1 MADIHNSIILDD
13 RMSKPIADINAHM
26 LELKKSMEKT
36 NAMLDSMA
44 GKMGG
49 VKTKSIALG
58 SAIGNMANNLATK
71 LAELPGQALGMG
83 DSLMSMRARIDNIND
98 GMQTTDELMEKVYL
112 SSIRSRT
119 AYVDTAAVV
128 AKLGLNAADAF
139 GNFDEIV
146 GFAET
151 MNKAFIVSGASVS
164 EVQAGMYQLTQAM
177 ASGRLQGDEFKSISE
192 NAPML
197 ANAIVKFTGKSRGE
211 LKEMS
216 RDGEITADIIK
227 KALTFAAADID
238 KKFKNM
244 PITFGQAMQTMEN
257 RAKYFF
263 GDVFEKGSQVAGR
276 AIYNISENLEYLRK
290 ISEKVM
296 VSLTGH
302 MYELAT
308 AGAYVGTV
316 WAITLIPTAIN
327 AGIALGTAAAGAWN
341 AALGFAAANFAVL
354 AGVGIVFA
362 LAGVMLQFPEI
373 AGVVCGAISG
383 IGTVFINMA
392 KWAGNYWIDLINGIL
407 DGINFV
413 SKGLEKVSGGLY
425 THSEFEKLTR
435 LEYGDIGK
443 SYDEGKAWGIETSQD
458 IGKRLD
464 DFKKSIMNPE
474 KSSGTSGSH
483 KYGNNDNNVDKVKS
497 VGKVKDPIKIDDE
510 SLKLIR
516 DLAMK
521 KYQVSFKTVQPVFHL
536 SFGDIRETMDID
548 KAVERVETRIVD
560 LYNSSLV
567 VPDNG

>member
-197 ANAIVKFTGKSRGE
+197 ANAIAKFTGKSRGE

-263 GDVFEKGSQVAGR
+263 GDVFEKISEVAGR
-276 AIYNISENLEYLRK
+276 AIYNISEKLEDLRK
-290 ISEKVM
+290 ISKEVM
-296 VSLTGH
+296 VPLVNH
-302 MYELAT
+302 MYDLA
-308 AGAYVGTV
+308 AASAYVGTV

-327 AGIALGTAAAGAWN
+327 AGIALGTAAVGAWN

-354 AGVGIVFA
+354 AGVGILFA

-373 AGVVCGAISG
+373 AGVVVGAVYG
-383 IGTVFINMA
+383 FAEGWKNALKFV
-392 KWAGNYWIDLINGIL
+392 GNYW
-407 DGINFV
+407 V
-413 SKGLEKVSGGLY
+413 SCVNKIIEGANIAGRALEKVSGGLY
-425 THSEFEKLTR
+425 THSEIGKFAGW
-435 LEYGDIGK
+435 EYGDVELA
-443 SYDEGKAWGIETSQD
+443 YNEGKQKGIKASQD

-474 KSSGTSGSH
+474 ENPNPDPNKD
-483 KYGNNDNNVDKVKS
+483 KDKDKDIDKVKS

-567 VPDNG
+567 VPNNG

>member
-197 ANAIVKFTGKSRGE
+197 ANAIAKFTGKSRGE

-227 KALTFAAADID
+227 KALTFAADDIEA
-238 KKFKNM
+238 KFKNM
-244 PITFGQAMQTMEN
+244 PITFMQSLTRMEN
-257 RAKYFF
+257 KAIRFFSDDLTSVSHVAAKGIMF
-263 GDVFEKGSQVAGR
+263 V
-276 AIYNISENLEYLRK
+276 SEN
-290 ISEKVM
+290 
-296 VSLTGH
+296 
-302 MYELAT
+302 MYELAI
-308 AGAYVGTV
+308 ASAYVGTV
-316 WAITLIPTAIN
+316 AAAYFAPALYSA
-327 AGIALGTAAAGAWN
+327 AGAAWTAAA
-341 AALGFAAANFAVL
+341 GFAAANWPLLV
-354 AGVGIVFA
+354 GVGILFA
-362 LAGVMLQFPEI
+362 LAGAMLEFPEL
-373 AGVVCGAISG
+373 AGTVAGAFAAMGSGIYNVLVGILNFWKVVINAIISG
-383 IGTVFINMA
+383 INVIRKFNA
-392 KWAGNYWIDLINGIL
+392 
-407 DGINFV
+407 
-413 SKGLEKVSGGLY
+413 E
-425 THSEFEKLTR
+425 R
-435 LEYGDIGK
+435 LGQKYVAIEMMQMTDMK
-443 SYDEGKAWGIETSQD
+443 DPNEAFKEGKTWGTEAAKNL
-458 IGKRLD
+458 GERLD
-464 DFKKSIMNPE
+464 KLKKGIMDPQNRN
-474 KSSGTSGSH
+474 TSPTQNEN
-483 KYGNNDNNVDKVKS
+483 KDNNVDKVKS

-516 DLAMK
+516 DVAMK
-521 KYQVSFKTVQPVFHL
+521 KYQVNFKTVQPVFHL

>member
-36 NAMLDSMA
+36 NAMLESMA

-71 LAELPGQALGMG
+71 LAELPGQALRMG
-83 DSLMSMRARIDNIND
+83 DNLMSVRARIDNIND
-98 GMQTTDELMEKVYL
+98 GMQTTDELMEKVYQ
-112 SSIRSRT
+112 SSMRSRS

-128 AKLGLNAADAF
+128 TKLGMNAADAF

-151 MNKAFIVSGASVS
+151 MNKAFVVGGASVS
-164 EVQAGMYQLTQAM
+164 EMQAGMYQLTQAM
-177 ASGRLQGDEFKSISE
+177 ASGRLQGDEFRSISE

-197 ANAIVKFTGKSRGE
+197 ANAIAKFIGKSRGE

-238 KKFKNM
+238 AKFKNM
-244 PITFGQAMQTMEN
+244 PITFGQSLTLMEN
-257 RAKYFF
+257 KAIKFFTDDLTSVSHVAAKGIMF
-263 GDVFEKGSQVAGR
+263 V
-276 AIYNISENLEYLRK
+276 SEN
-290 ISEKVM
+290 
-296 VSLTGH
+296 
-302 MYELAT
+302 MYELAI
-308 AGAYVGTV
+308 ASAYVGTV
-316 WAITLIPTAIN
+316 AAAYFAPALYSA
-327 AGIALGTAAAGAWN
+327 AGAAWTAAA
-341 AALGFAAANFAVL
+341 GFAAANWPLLV
-354 AGVGIVFA
+354 GVGILFA
-362 LAGVMLQFPEI
+362 LAGAMLEFPEL
-373 AGVVCGAISG
+373 AGTVAGAFAAMGSGIYNVFVGILNFWKVVINAIISG
-383 IGTVFINMA
+383 INVIRKFNA
-392 KWAGNYWIDLINGIL
+392 
-407 DGINFV
+407 
-413 SKGLEKVSGGLY
+413 E
-425 THSEFEKLTR
+425 R
-435 LEYGDIGK
+435 LGQKYVAIEMMQMTDMK
-443 SYDEGKAWGIETSQD
+443 DPNEAFKEGKTWGTEAAKNL
-458 IGKRLD
+458 GERLD
-464 DFKKSIMNPE
+464 KLKKGIMDPQNRN
-474 KSSGTSGSH
+474 TSPTQ
-483 KYGNNDNNVDKVKS
+483 NENEDNNVDKVKS

-521 KYQVSFKTVQPVFHL
+521 KYQVSFKTVQPVFQL

>member
-58 SAIGNMANNLATK
+58 SAIGNMAGNLATK
-71 LAELPGQALGMG
+71 LAELPGQALRMG
-83 DSLMSMRARIDNIND
+83 DTLMSMRARIDNIND
-98 GMQTTDELMEKVYL
+98 GMQTTDELMEKVYQ
-112 SSIRSRT
+112 SSMRSRS

-177 ASGRLQGDEFKSISE
+177 ASGRLQGDEFRSISE

-197 ANAIVKFTGKSRGE
+197 ANAIAKFTGKSRGE

-244 PITFGQAMQTMEN
+244 PITFGQALTLMEN
-257 RAKYFF
+257 KAISFF
-263 GDVFEKGSQVAGR
+263 SNDLTNVSQVAAKG
-276 AIYNISENLEYLRK
+276 I
-290 ISEKVM
+290 M
-296 VSLTGH
+296 FVSDN
-302 MYELAT
+302 MYELAIVS
-308 AGAYVGTV
+308 AYVGTV
-316 WAITLIPTAIN
+316 AAAYFTPALYSA
-327 AGIALGTAAAGAWN
+327 AGAAWTAAA
-341 AALGFAAANFAVL
+341 GFAAANWPLLV
-354 AGVGIVFA
+354 GVGILFA
-362 LAGVMLQFPEI
+362 LAGAMLEFPEL
-373 AGVVCGAISG
+373 AGTVAGAFAAMGSG
-383 IGTVFINMA
+383 IYNVLVGILNFWKVVINA
-392 KWAGNYWIDLINGIL
+392 IINGINV
-407 DGINFV
+407 IRKFNA
-413 SKGLEKVSGGLY
+413 E
-425 THSEFEKLTR
+425 R
-435 LEYGDIGK
+435 LGQKYVAIEMMQMTDMK
-443 SYDEGKAWGIETSQD
+443 DPNEAFKEGKTWGTEAAKNL
-458 IGKRLD
+458 GERLD
-464 DFKKSIMNPE
+464 KLKKGIMDPQNRN
-474 KSSGTSGSH
+474 TSPTQNEN
-483 KYGNNDNNVDKVKS
+483 KDNNVDKVKS

-516 DLAMK
+516 DVAMK
-521 KYQVSFKTVQPVFHL
+521 KYQVNFKTVQPVFRL
-536 SFGDIRETMDID
+536 SFGDIRETIDID

>member
-58 SAIGNMANNLATK
+58 SAIGNMAGNLATK
-71 LAELPGQALGMG
+71 LAELPGQALRMG
-83 DSLMSMRARIDNIND
+83 DTLMSMRARIDNIND

-112 SSIRSRT
+112 SSMRSRT

-177 ASGRLQGDEFKSISE
+177 ASGRLQGDEFSSISE

-197 ANAIVKFTGKSRGE
+197 ANAIAKFTGKSRGE
-211 LKEMS
+211 LIEMS

-227 KALTFAAADID
+227 KALTFAADDIEA
-238 KKFKNM
+238 KFKNM
-244 PITFGQAMQTMEN
+244 PITFMQSLTRMEN
-257 RAKYFF
+257 KAIRFF
-263 GDVFEKGSQVAGR
+263 SDDLTSVSQVAAKG
-276 AIYNISENLEYLRK
+276 IMFVSEN
-290 ISEKVM
+290 
-296 VSLTGH
+296 
-302 MYELAT
+302 MYELAI
-308 AGAYVGTV
+308 ASAYVGTV
-316 WAITLIPTAIN
+316 AAAYFAPALYSA
-327 AGIALGTAAAGAWN
+327 AGAAWTAAA
-341 AALGFAAANFAVL
+341 GFAAANWPLLV
-354 AGVGIVFA
+354 GVGILFA
-362 LAGVMLQFPEI
+362 LAGAMLEFPELCGTV
-373 AGVVCGAISG
+373 AGAFAAMGSGIYNVLVGILNFGKVVINAIISG
-383 IGTVFINMA
+383 INVIRKFNA
-392 KWAGNYWIDLINGIL
+392 
-407 DGINFV
+407 
-413 SKGLEKVSGGLY
+413 E
-425 THSEFEKLTR
+425 R
-435 LEYGDIGK
+435 LGQKYVAIEMMQMTDMK
-443 SYDEGKAWGIETSQD
+443 DPNEAFKEGKTWGTEAAKNL
-458 IGKRLD
+458 GERLD
-464 DFKKSIMNPE
+464 KLKKGIMDPQNRN
-474 KSSGTSGSH
+474 TSPTQNEN
-483 KYGNNDNNVDKVKS
+483 KDNNVDKVKS

-516 DLAMK
+516 DVAMK
-521 KYQVSFKTVQPVFHL
+521 KYQVNFKTVQPVFRL
-536 SFGDIRETMDID
+536 SFGDIRETIDID

>member
-177 ASGRLQGDEFKSISE
+177 ASGRLQGDEFRSISE

-197 ANAIVKFTGKSRGE
+197 ANAIAKFTGKSRGE
-211 LKEMS
+211 LKQMS
-216 RDGEITADIIK
+216 SDGEITADIIK
-227 KALTFAAADID
+227 KALTFAADDIEA
-238 KKFKNM
+238 KFKNM
-244 PITFGQAMQTMEN
+244 PITFMQSLTRMEN
-257 RAKYFF
+257 KAIRFFSDDLTSVSHVAAKGIMF
-263 GDVFEKGSQVAGR
+263 V
-276 AIYNISENLEYLRK
+276 SEN
-290 ISEKVM
+290 
-296 VSLTGH
+296 
-302 MYELAT
+302 MYELAI
-308 AGAYVGTV
+308 ASAYVGTV
-316 WAITLIPTAIN
+316 AAAYFAPALYSA
-327 AGIALGTAAAGAWN
+327 AGAAWTAAA
-341 AALGFAAANFAVL
+341 GFAAANWPLLV
-354 AGVGIVFA
+354 GVGILFA
-362 LAGVMLQFPEI
+362 LAGAMLEFPEL
-373 AGVVCGAISG
+373 AGTVAGAFAAMGSGIYNVLVGILNFWKVVINAIISG
-383 IGTVFINMA
+383 INVIRKFNA
-392 KWAGNYWIDLINGIL
+392 
-407 DGINFV
+407 
-413 SKGLEKVSGGLY
+413 E
-425 THSEFEKLTR
+425 R
-435 LEYGDIGK
+435 LGQKYVAIEMMQMTDMK
-443 SYDEGKAWGIETSQD
+443 DPNEAFKEGKTWGTEAAKNL
-458 IGKRLD
+458 GERLD
-464 DFKKSIMNPE
+464 KLKKGIMDPQNRN
-474 KSSGTSGSH
+474 TSPTQNEN
-483 KYGNNDNNVDKVKS
+483 KDNNVDKVKS

-516 DLAMK
+516 DVAMK
-521 KYQVSFKTVQPVFHL
+521 KYQVSFKTVQPVFQL

>member
-112 SSIRSRT
+112 SSMRSRT

-177 ASGRLQGDEFKSISE
+177 ASGRLQGDEFRSISE

-197 ANAIVKFTGKSRGE
+197 ANAIAKFTGKSRGE

-244 PITFGQAMQTMEN
+244 PITFGQALTLMEN
-257 RAKYFF
+257 KAISFF
-263 GDVFEKGSQVAGR
+263 SNDLTNVSQVAAKG
-276 AIYNISENLEYLRK
+276 I
-290 ISEKVM
+290 M
-296 VSLTGH
+296 FVSDN
-302 MYELAT
+302 MYELAI
-308 AGAYVGTV
+308 ASAYVGTV
-316 WAITLIPTAIN
+316 AAAYFAPALYSA
-327 AGIALGTAAAGAWN
+327 AGAAWTAAA
-341 AALGFAAANFAVL
+341 GFAAANWPLLV
-354 AGVGIVFA
+354 GVGILFA
-362 LAGVMLQFPEI
+362 LAGAMLEFPEL
-373 AGVVCGAISG
+373 AGTVAGAFAAMGSGIYNVLVGILNFWKVVINAIISG
-383 IGTVFINMA
+383 INVIRKFNA
-392 KWAGNYWIDLINGIL
+392 
-407 DGINFV
+407 
-413 SKGLEKVSGGLY
+413 E
-425 THSEFEKLTR
+425 R
-435 LEYGDIGK
+435 LGQKYVAIEMMQMTDMK
-443 SYDEGKAWGIETSQD
+443 DPNEAFKEGKTWGTEAAKNL
-458 IGKRLD
+458 GERLD
-464 DFKKSIMNPE
+464 KLKKGIMDPQNRN
-474 KSSGTSGSH
+474 TSPTQNEN
-483 KYGNNDNNVDKVKS
+483 KDNNVDKVKS

-516 DLAMK
+516 DVAMK
-521 KYQVSFKTVQPVFHL
+521 KYQVNFKTVQPVFRL
-536 SFGDIRETMDID
+536 SFGDIRETIDID

>member
-197 ANAIVKFTGKSRGE
+197 ANAIAKFTGKSRGE

-227 KALTFAAADID
+227 KALTFAADDIEA
-238 KKFKNM
+238 KFKNM
-244 PITFGQAMQTMEN
+244 PITFMQSLTRMEN
-257 RAKYFF
+257 KAIRFFSDDLTSVSHVAAKGIMF
-263 GDVFEKGSQVAGR
+263 V
-276 AIYNISENLEYLRK
+276 SEN
-290 ISEKVM
+290 
-296 VSLTGH
+296 
-302 MYELAT
+302 MYELAI
-308 AGAYVGTV
+308 ASAYVGTV
-316 WAITLIPTAIN
+316 AAAYFAPALYSA
-327 AGIALGTAAAGAWN
+327 AGAAWTAAA
-341 AALGFAAANFAVL
+341 GFAAANWPLLV
-354 AGVGIVFA
+354 GVGILFA
-362 LAGVMLQFPEI
+362 LAGAMLEFPEL
-373 AGVVCGAISG
+373 AGTVAGAFAAMGSGIYNVLVVILNFWKVVINAIISG
-383 IGTVFINMA
+383 INVIRKFNA
-392 KWAGNYWIDLINGIL
+392 
-407 DGINFV
+407 
-413 SKGLEKVSGGLY
+413 E
-425 THSEFEKLTR
+425 R
-435 LEYGDIGK
+435 LGQKYVAIEMMQMTDMK
-443 SYDEGKAWGIETSQD
+443 DPNEAFKEGKTWGTEAAKNL
-458 IGKRLD
+458 GERLD
-464 DFKKSIMNPE
+464 KLKKGIMDPQNRN
-474 KSSGTSGSH
+474 TSPTQNEN
-483 KYGNNDNNVDKVKS
+483 KDNNVDKVKS

-516 DLAMK
+516 DVAMK
-521 KYQVSFKTVQPVFHL
+521 KYQVNFKTVQPVFHL

>member
-197 ANAIVKFTGKSRGE
+197 ANAIAKFTGKSRGE

-227 KALTFAAADID
+227 KALTFAADDIEA
-238 KKFKNM
+238 KFKNM
-244 PITFGQAMQTMEN
+244 PITFMQSLTRMEN
-257 RAKYFF
+257 KAIRFFSDDLTSVSHVAAKGIMF
-263 GDVFEKGSQVAGR
+263 V
-276 AIYNISENLEYLRK
+276 SEN
-290 ISEKVM
+290 
-296 VSLTGH
+296 
-302 MYELAT
+302 MYELAI
-308 AGAYVGTV
+308 ASAYVGTV
-316 WAITLIPTAIN
+316 AAAYFAPALYSA
-327 AGIALGTAAAGAWN
+327 AGAAWTAAA
-341 AALGFAAANFAVL
+341 GFAAANWPLLV
-354 AGVGIVFA
+354 GVGILFA
-362 LAGVMLQFPEI
+362 LAGAMLEFPEL
-373 AGVVCGAISG
+373 AGTVAGAFAAMGSGIYNVLVGILNFWKVVINAIISG
-383 IGTVFINMA
+383 INVIRKFNA
-392 KWAGNYWIDLINGIL
+392 
-407 DGINFV
+407 
-413 SKGLEKVSGGLY
+413 E
-425 THSEFEKLTR
+425 R
-435 LEYGDIGK
+435 LGQKYVAIEMMQMTDMK
-443 SYDEGKAWGIETSQD
+443 DPNEAFKEGKTWGTEAAKNL
-458 IGKRLD
+458 GERLD
-464 DFKKSIMNPE
+464 KLKKGIMDPQNRN
-474 KSSGTSGSH
+474 TSPTQNEN
-483 KYGNNDNNVDKVKS
+483 KDNNVDKVKS

>member
-71 LAELPGQALGMG
+71 FAELPGQALGMG

-98 GMQTTDELMEKVYL
+98 GMQTTDELMGKVYL
-112 SSIRSRT
+112 SSMRSRT

-177 ASGRLQGDEFKSISE
+177 ASGRLQGDEFRSISE

-197 ANAIVKFTGKSRGE
+197 ANAIAKFTGKSRGE

-238 KKFKNM
+238 IKFKNM
-244 PITFGQAMQTMEN
+244 PITFGQALTLMEN
-257 RAKYFF
+257 KAISFF
-263 GDVFEKGSQVAGR
+263 SNDLTNVSQVAAKG
-276 AIYNISENLEYLRK
+276 I
-290 ISEKVM
+290 M
-296 VSLTGH
+296 FVSDN
-302 MYELAT
+302 MYELAIVS
-308 AGAYVGTV
+308 AYVGTV
-316 WAITLIPTAIN
+316 AAAYFTPALYSAAR
-327 AGIALGTAAAGAWN
+327 AGWTAAA
-341 AALGFAAANFAVL
+341 GFAAANWPLLV
-354 AGVGIVFA
+354 GVGILFT
-362 LAGVMLQFPEI
+362 LAGAMLEFPEL
-373 AGVVCGAISG
+373 AGTVAGAFAAMGSGIYNVFVGIFNFWRVVINAIISG
-383 IGTVFINMA
+383 INVIRKFNAERLGQEYVAFEMLQM
-392 KWAGNYWIDLINGIL
+392 IDMKDPNEA
-407 DGINFV
+407 F
-413 SKGLEKVSGGLY
+413 K
-425 THSEFEKLTR
+425 
-435 LEYGDIGK
+435 
-443 SYDEGKAWGIETSQD
+443 EGKTWGTEAAKNL
-458 IGKRLD
+458 GERLD
-464 DFKKSIMNPE
+464 KLKKGIMNPAE
-474 KSSGTSGSH
+474 KPNLDPN
-483 KYGNNDNNVDKVKS
+483 KDKDNNVDKVKS

>member
-112 SSIRSRT
+112 SSMRSRT

-146 GFAET
+146 GFVET

-192 NAPML
+192 NATVL
-197 ANAIVKFTGKSRGE
+197 TNAIAKFTGKSRGE
-211 LKEMS
+211 LIEMS

-227 KALTFAAADID
+227 KALIFAAADID

-244 PITFGQAMQTMEN
+244 PITFGQSLTLMEN
-257 RAKYFF
+257 KAISFF
-263 GDVFEKGSQVAGR
+263 SNDLINVSQVAAKG
-276 AIYNISENLEYLRK
+276 I
-290 ISEKVM
+290 M
-296 VSLTGH
+296 FVSDN
-302 MYELAT
+302 MYELAIVS
-308 AGAYVGTV
+308 AYVGTV
-316 WAITLIPTAIN
+316 AAAYFTPALYSAAR
-327 AGIALGTAAAGAWN
+327 AGWTAAA
-341 AALGFAAANFAVL
+341 GFAAANWPLLV
-354 AGVGIVFA
+354 GVGILFT
-362 LAGVMLQFPEI
+362 LAGAMLEFPEL
-373 AGVVCGAISG
+373 AGTVAGAFAAMGSGIYNVFVGIFNFWRVVINAIISG
-383 IGTVFINMA
+383 INVIRKFNAERLGQEYVAFEMLQM
-392 KWAGNYWIDLINGIL
+392 IDMKDPNEA
-407 DGINFV
+407 F
-413 SKGLEKVSGGLY
+413 K
-425 THSEFEKLTR
+425 
-435 LEYGDIGK
+435 
-443 SYDEGKAWGIETSQD
+443 EGKTWGTEAAKNL
-458 IGKRLD
+458 GERLD
-464 DFKKSIMNPE
+464 KLKKGIMNPE
-474 KSSGTSGSH
+474 EKPNPDPN
-483 KYGNNDNNVDKVKS
+483 KNEDNNVDKVKS

>member
-83 DSLMSMRARIDNIND
+83 DSLISMRARIDNIND

-112 SSIRSRT
+112 SSMRSRT

-177 ASGRLQGDEFKSISE
+177 ASGRLQGDEFRSISE

-197 ANAIVKFTGKSRGE
+197 ANAIAKFTGKSRGE

-227 KALTFAAADID
+227 KALTFAADDIEA
-238 KKFKNM
+238 KFKNM
-244 PITFGQAMQTMEN
+244 PITFMQSLTRMEN
-257 RAKYFF
+257 KAIRFFSDDLTSVSHVAAKGIMF
-263 GDVFEKGSQVAGR
+263 V
-276 AIYNISENLEYLRK
+276 SEN
-290 ISEKVM
+290 
-296 VSLTGH
+296 
-302 MYELAT
+302 MYELAI
-308 AGAYVGTV
+308 ASAYVGTV
-316 WAITLIPTAIN
+316 AAAYFAPALYSA
-327 AGIALGTAAAGAWN
+327 AGAAWTAAA
-341 AALGFAAANFAVL
+341 GFAAANWPLLV
-354 AGVGIVFA
+354 GVGILFA
-362 LAGVMLQFPEI
+362 LAGAMLEFPEL
-373 AGVVCGAISG
+373 AGTVAGAFAAMGSGIYNVFVGILNFWKVVINAIISG
-383 IGTVFINMA
+383 INVIRKFNA
-392 KWAGNYWIDLINGIL
+392 
-407 DGINFV
+407 
-413 SKGLEKVSGGLY
+413 E
-425 THSEFEKLTR
+425 R
-435 LEYGDIGK
+435 LGQKYVAIEMMQMTDMK
-443 SYDEGKAWGIETSQD
+443 DPNEAFKEGKTWGTEAAKNL
-458 IGKRLD
+458 GERLD
-464 DFKKSIMNPE
+464 KLKKGIMDPQNRN
-474 KSSGTSGSH
+474 TSPTQ
-483 KYGNNDNNVDKVKS
+483 NENEDNNVDKVKS

-521 KYQVSFKTVQPVFHL
+521 KYQVSFKTVQPVFQL

>member
-98 GMQTTDELMEKVYL
+98 GMQTTDELMEKVYQ
-112 SSIRSRT
+112 SSMRSRS

-177 ASGRLQGDEFKSISE
+177 ASGRLQGDEFRSISE

-197 ANAIVKFTGKSRGE
+197 ANAIAKFTGKSRGE

-244 PITFGQAMQTMEN
+244 PITFGQALTLMEN
-257 RAKYFF
+257 KAISFF
-263 GDVFEKGSQVAGR
+263 SNDLTNVSQVAAKG
-276 AIYNISENLEYLRK
+276 IMFVSEN
-290 ISEKVM
+290 
-296 VSLTGH
+296 
-302 MYELAT
+302 MYELAI
-308 AGAYVGTV
+308 ASAYVGTV
-316 WAITLIPTAIN
+316 AAAYFAPALYSA
-327 AGIALGTAAAGAWN
+327 AGAAWTAAA
-341 AALGFAAANFAVL
+341 GFAAANWPLLV
-354 AGVGIVFA
+354 GVGILFA
-362 LAGVMLQFPEI
+362 LAGAMLEFPEL
-373 AGVVCGAISG
+373 AGTVAGAFAAMGSGIYNVLVGILNFWKVVINAIISG
-383 IGTVFINMA
+383 INVIRKFNA
-392 KWAGNYWIDLINGIL
+392 
-407 DGINFV
+407 
-413 SKGLEKVSGGLY
+413 E
-425 THSEFEKLTR
+425 R
-435 LEYGDIGK
+435 LGQKYVAIEMMQMTDMK
-443 SYDEGKAWGIETSQD
+443 DPNEAFKEGKTWGTEAAKNL
-458 IGKRLD
+458 GERLD
-464 DFKKSIMNPE
+464 KLKKGIMDPQNRN
-474 KSSGTSGSH
+474 TSPTQNEN
-483 KYGNNDNNVDKVKS
+483 KDNNVDKVKS

-516 DLAMK
+516 DVAMK

>member
-58 SAIGNMANNLATK
+58 GAIGNMAGNLATK
-71 LAELPGQALGMG
+71 LAELPGQALRMG
-83 DSLMSMRARIDNIND
+83 DTLMSMRARIDNIND

-112 SSIRSRT
+112 SSMRSRT

-177 ASGRLQGDEFKSISE
+177 ASGRLQGDEFRSISE

-197 ANAIVKFTGKSRGE
+197 ANAIAKFTGKSRGE

-227 KALTFAAADID
+227 KALTFAADDIEA
-238 KKFKNM
+238 KFKDM
-244 PITFGQAMQTMEN
+244 PITFMQSLTRMEN
-257 RAKYFF
+257 KAIRFFSDDLTSVSHVAAKGIMF
-263 GDVFEKGSQVAGR
+263 V
-276 AIYNISENLEYLRK
+276 SEN
-290 ISEKVM
+290 
-296 VSLTGH
+296 
-302 MYELAT
+302 MYELAI
-308 AGAYVGTV
+308 ASAYVGTV
-316 WAITLIPTAIN
+316 AAAYFAPALYSA
-327 AGIALGTAAAGAWN
+327 AGAAWTAAA
-341 AALGFAAANFAVL
+341 GFAAANWPLLV
-354 AGVGIVFA
+354 GVGILFT
-362 LAGVMLQFPEI
+362 LAGAMLEFPEL
-373 AGVVCGAISG
+373 AGTVAGAFAAMGSG
-383 IGTVFINMA
+383 IYNV
-392 KWAGNYWIDLINGIL
+392 LVGIL
-407 DGINFV
+407 NPWKVVINAIIRGINVIRKF
-413 SKGLEKVSGGLY
+413 KAE
-425 THSEFEKLTR
+425 R
-435 LEYGDIGK
+435 LGQKYVAIEMIQMPDMK
-443 SYDEGKAWGIETSQD
+443 DPNEAFKEGKTWGTEAAKNL
-458 IGKRLD
+458 GERLD
-464 DFKKSIMNPE
+464 KLKKGIMDPQNRN
-474 KSSGTSGSH
+474 TSPTQNEN
-483 KYGNNDNNVDKVKS
+483 KDNNVDKVKS

-516 DLAMK
+516 DVAMK
-521 KYQVSFKTVQPVFHL
+521 KYQVNFKTVQPVFRL
-536 SFGDIRETMDID
+536 SFGDIRETIDID

>member
-58 SAIGNMANNLATK
+58 SAIGNMAGNLATK
-71 LAELPGQALGMG
+71 LAELPGQALRMG
-83 DSLMSMRARIDNIND
+83 DTLMSMRARIDNIND

-112 SSIRSRT
+112 SSMRSRT

-177 ASGRLQGDEFKSISE
+177 ASGRLQGDEFRSISE

-197 ANAIVKFTGKSRGE
+197 ANAIAKFTGKSRGE

-227 KALTFAAADID
+227 KALTFAADDIEA
-238 KKFKNM
+238 KFKNM
-244 PITFGQAMQTMEN
+244 PITFMQSLTRMEN
-257 RAKYFF
+257 KAIRFFSDDLTSVSHVAAKGIMF
-263 GDVFEKGSQVAGR
+263 V
-276 AIYNISENLEYLRK
+276 SEN
-290 ISEKVM
+290 
-296 VSLTGH
+296 
-302 MYELAT
+302 MYELAI
-308 AGAYVGTV
+308 ASAYVGTV
-316 WAITLIPTAIN
+316 AAAYFAPALYSA
-327 AGIALGTAAAGAWN
+327 AGAAWTAAA
-341 AALGFAAANFAVL
+341 GFAAANWPLLV
-354 AGVGIVFA
+354 GVGILFA
-362 LAGVMLQFPEI
+362 LAGAMLEFPEL
-373 AGVVCGAISG
+373 AGTVAGAFAAMGSGIYNVLVGILNFWKVVINAIISG
-383 IGTVFINMA
+383 INVIRKFNA
-392 KWAGNYWIDLINGIL
+392 
-407 DGINFV
+407 
-413 SKGLEKVSGGLY
+413 E
-425 THSEFEKLTR
+425 R
-435 LEYGDIGK
+435 LGQKYVAIEMMQMTDMK
-443 SYDEGKAWGIETSQD
+443 DPNEAFKEGKTWGTEAAKNL
-458 IGKRLD
+458 GERLD
-464 DFKKSIMNPE
+464 KLKKGIMDPQNRN
-474 KSSGTSGSH
+474 TSPTQNEN
-483 KYGNNDNNVDKVKS
+483 KDNNVDKVKS

-516 DLAMK
+516 DVAMK
-521 KYQVSFKTVQPVFHL
+521 KYQVNFKTVQPVFRL
-536 SFGDIRETMDID
+536 SFGDIRETIDID

>member
-112 SSIRSRT
+112 SSMRSRT

-177 ASGRLQGDEFKSISE
+177 ASGRLQGDEFRSISE

-197 ANAIVKFTGKSRGE
+197 ANAIAKFTGKSRGE

-244 PITFGQAMQTMEN
+244 PITFGQALTLMEN
-257 RAKYFF
+257 KAISFF
-263 GDVFEKGSQVAGR
+263 SNDLTNVSQVAAKG
-276 AIYNISENLEYLRK
+276 IMFVSEN
-290 ISEKVM
+290 
-296 VSLTGH
+296 
-302 MYELAT
+302 MYELAI
-308 AGAYVGTV
+308 ASAYVGTV
-316 WAITLIPTAIN
+316 AAAYFAPALYSA
-327 AGIALGTAAAGAWN
+327 AGAAWTAAA
-341 AALGFAAANFAVL
+341 GFAAANWPLLV
-354 AGVGIVFA
+354 GVGILFA
-362 LAGVMLQFPEI
+362 LAGAMLEFPEL
-373 AGVVCGAISG
+373 AGTVAGAFAAMGSGIYNVLVGILNFWKVVINAIISG
-383 IGTVFINMA
+383 INVIRKFNA
-392 KWAGNYWIDLINGIL
+392 
-407 DGINFV
+407 
-413 SKGLEKVSGGLY
+413 E
-425 THSEFEKLTR
+425 R
-435 LEYGDIGK
+435 LGQKYVAIEMMQMTDMK
-443 SYDEGKAWGIETSQD
+443 DPNEAFKEGKTWGTEAAKNL
-458 IGKRLD
+458 GERLD
-464 DFKKSIMNPE
+464 KLKKGIMDPQNRN
-474 KSSGTSGSH
+474 TSPTQNEN
-483 KYGNNDNNVDKVKS
+483 KDNNVDKVKS

-516 DLAMK
+516 DVAMK
-521 KYQVSFKTVQPVFHL
+521 KYQVNFKTVQPVFRL
-536 SFGDIRETMDID
+536 SFGDIRETIDID
-548 KAVERVETRIVD
+548 KAVERVEARIVD
-560 LYNSSLV
+560 LYNSNLV
-567 VPDNG
+567 VPNNG

>member
-83 DSLMSMRARIDNIND
+83 DTLMSMRARIDNIND

-177 ASGRLQGDEFKSISE
+177 ASGRLQGDEFRSISE

-197 ANAIVKFTGKSRGE
+197 ANAIAKFTGKSRGE
-211 LKEMS
+211 LKQMS
-216 RDGEITADIIK
+216 SDGEITADIIK
-227 KALTFAAADID
+227 KALTFAADDIEA
-238 KKFKNM
+238 KFKNM
-244 PITFGQAMQTMEN
+244 PITFMQSLTRMEN
-257 RAKYFF
+257 KAIRFFSDDLTSVSHVAAKGIMF
-263 GDVFEKGSQVAGR
+263 V
-276 AIYNISENLEYLRK
+276 SEN
-290 ISEKVM
+290 
-296 VSLTGH
+296 
-302 MYELAT
+302 MYELAI
-308 AGAYVGTV
+308 ASAYVGTV
-316 WAITLIPTAIN
+316 AAAYFAPALYSA
-327 AGIALGTAAAGAWN
+327 AGAAWTAAA
-341 AALGFAAANFAVL
+341 GFAAANWPLLV
-354 AGVGIVFA
+354 GVGILFA
-362 LAGVMLQFPEI
+362 LAGAMLEFPEL
-373 AGVVCGAISG
+373 AGTVAGAFAAMGSGIYNVLVGILNFWKVVINAIISG
-383 IGTVFINMA
+383 INVIRKFNA
-392 KWAGNYWIDLINGIL
+392 
-407 DGINFV
+407 
-413 SKGLEKVSGGLY
+413 E
-425 THSEFEKLTR
+425 R
-435 LEYGDIGK
+435 LGQKYVAIEMMQMTDMK
-443 SYDEGKAWGIETSQD
+443 DPNEAFKEGKTWGTEAAKNL
-458 IGKRLD
+458 GERLD
-464 DFKKSIMNPE
+464 KLKKGIMDPQNRN
-474 KSSGTSGSH
+474 TSPTQNEN
-483 KYGNNDNNVDKVKS
+483 KDNNVDKVKS

-516 DLAMK
+516 DVAMK
-521 KYQVSFKTVQPVFHL
+521 KYQVSFKTVQPVFQL

>member
-26 LELKKSMEKT
+26 LELKQSMEKT

-112 SSIRSRT
+112 SSMRSRT

-177 ASGRLQGDEFKSISE
+177 ASGRLQGDEFRSISE

-197 ANAIVKFTGKSRGE
+197 ANAIAKFTGKSRGE

-244 PITFGQAMQTMEN
+244 PITFGQALTLMEN
-257 RAKYFF
+257 KAISFF
-263 GDVFEKGSQVAGR
+263 SNDLTNVSQVAAKG
-276 AIYNISENLEYLRK
+276 I
-290 ISEKVM
+290 M
-296 VSLTGH
+296 FVSDN
-302 MYELAT
+302 MYELAIVS
-308 AGAYVGTV
+308 AYVGTV
-316 WAITLIPTAIN
+316 AAAYFTPALYSA
-327 AGIALGTAAAGAWN
+327 AGAAWTAAA
-341 AALGFAAANFAVL
+341 GFAAANWPLLV
-354 AGVGIVFA
+354 GVGILFA
-362 LAGVMLQFPEI
+362 LAGAMLEFPEL
-373 AGVVCGAISG
+373 AGTVAGAFAAMGSGIYNVLVGILNFWKVVINAIISG
-383 IGTVFINMA
+383 INVIRKFNA
-392 KWAGNYWIDLINGIL
+392 A
-407 DGINFV
+407 
-413 SKGLEKVSGGLY
+413 
-425 THSEFEKLTR
+425 R
-435 LEYGDIGK
+435 LGQKYVAIEMMQMTDMK
-443 SYDEGKAWGIETSQD
+443 DPNEAFKEGKTWGTEAAKNL
-458 IGKRLD
+458 GERLD
-464 DFKKSIMNPE
+464 KLKKGIMDPQNRN
-474 KSSGTSGSH
+474 TSPTQNEN
-483 KYGNNDNNVDKVKS
+483 KDNNVDKVKS

-516 DLAMK
+516 DVAMK
-521 KYQVSFKTVQPVFHL
+521 KYQVNFKTVQPVFHL

>member
-112 SSIRSRT
+112 SSMRSRT

-197 ANAIVKFTGKSRGE
+197 ANAIAKFTGKSRGE

-238 KKFKNM
+238 AKFKNM
-244 PITFGQAMQTMEN
+244 PITFGQSLTLMEN
-257 RAKYFF
+257 KAIKFFTDDLTSVSHVAAKGIMF
-263 GDVFEKGSQVAGR
+263 V
-276 AIYNISENLEYLRK
+276 SEN
-290 ISEKVM
+290 
-296 VSLTGH
+296 
-302 MYELAT
+302 MYELAI
-308 AGAYVGTV
+308 ASAYVGTV
-316 WAITLIPTAIN
+316 AAAYFAPALYSA
-327 AGIALGTAAAGAWN
+327 AGAAWTAAA
-341 AALGFAAANFAVL
+341 GFAAANWPLLV
-354 AGVGIVFA
+354 GVGILFA
-362 LAGVMLQFPEI
+362 LAGAMLEFPEL
-373 AGVVCGAISG
+373 AGTVAGAFAAMGSGIYNVFVGILNFWKVVINAIISG
-383 IGTVFINMA
+383 INVIRKFNA
-392 KWAGNYWIDLINGIL
+392 
-407 DGINFV
+407 
-413 SKGLEKVSGGLY
+413 E
-425 THSEFEKLTR
+425 R
-435 LEYGDIGK
+435 LGQKYVAIEMMQMTDMK
-443 SYDEGKAWGIETSQD
+443 DPNEAFKEGKTWGTEAAKNL
-458 IGKRLD
+458 GERLD
-464 DFKKSIMNPE
+464 KLKKGIMDPQNRN
-474 KSSGTSGSH
+474 TSPTQ
-483 KYGNNDNNVDKVKS
+483 NENEDNNVDKVKS

-521 KYQVSFKTVQPVFHL
+521 KYQVSFKTVQPVFQL

>member
-98 GMQTTDELMEKVYL
+98 GMQTTDELMEKVYQ
-112 SSIRSRT
+112 SSMRSRS

-177 ASGRLQGDEFKSISE
+177 ASGRLQGDEFGSISE

-197 ANAIVKFTGKSRGE
+197 ANAIAKFTGKSRGE

-244 PITFGQAMQTMEN
+244 PITFGQALTLMEN
-257 RAKYFF
+257 KAISFF
-263 GDVFEKGSQVAGR
+263 SNDLTNVSQVAAKG
-276 AIYNISENLEYLRK
+276 IMFVSEN
-290 ISEKVM
+290 
-296 VSLTGH
+296 
-302 MYELAT
+302 MYELAI
-308 AGAYVGTV
+308 ASAYVGTV
-316 WAITLIPTAIN
+316 AAAYFAPALYSA
-327 AGIALGTAAAGAWN
+327 AGAAWTAAA
-341 AALGFAAANFAVL
+341 GFAAANWPLLV
-354 AGVGIVFA
+354 GVGILFA
-362 LAGVMLQFPEI
+362 LAGAMLEFPEL
-373 AGVVCGAISG
+373 AGTVAGAFAAMGSGIYNVLVGILNFWKVVINAIISG
-383 IGTVFINMA
+383 INVIRKFNA
-392 KWAGNYWIDLINGIL
+392 
-407 DGINFV
+407 
-413 SKGLEKVSGGLY
+413 E
-425 THSEFEKLTR
+425 R
-435 LEYGDIGK
+435 LGQKYVAIEMMQMTDMK
-443 SYDEGKAWGIETSQD
+443 DPNEAFKEGKTWGTEAAKNL
-458 IGKRLD
+458 GERLD
-464 DFKKSIMNPE
+464 KLKKGIMDPQNRN
-474 KSSGTSGSH
+474 TSPTQNEN
-483 KYGNNDNNVDKVKS
+483 KDNNVDKVKS

-516 DLAMK
+516 DVAMK

>member
-112 SSIRSRT
+112 SSMRSRT

-177 ASGRLQGDEFKSISE
+177 ASGRLQGDEFRSISE

-197 ANAIVKFTGKSRGE
+197 ANAIAKFTGKSRGE

-244 PITFGQAMQTMEN
+244 PITFGQSLTLMEN
-257 RAKYFF
+257 KAISFF
-263 GDVFEKGSQVAGR
+263 SNDLTNVSQVAAKG
-276 AIYNISENLEYLRK
+276 I
-290 ISEKVM
+290 M
-296 VSLTGH
+296 FVSDN
-302 MYELAT
+302 MYELAIVS
-308 AGAYVGTV
+308 AYVGTV
-316 WAITLIPTAIN
+316 AAAYFTPALYSAAR
-327 AGIALGTAAAGAWN
+327 AGWTAAA
-341 AALGFAAANFAVL
+341 GFAAANWPLLV
-354 AGVGIVFA
+354 GVGILFT
-362 LAGVMLQFPEI
+362 LAGAMLEFPEL
-373 AGVVCGAISG
+373 A
-383 IGTVFINMA
+383 GTV
-392 KWAGNYWIDLINGIL
+392 AGAFAAMGTGVYNALVGIFNTWKVL
-407 DGINFV
+407 VNAIIKGINIIR
-413 SKGLEKVSGGLY
+413 KLNAERLGEKYVAIKL
-425 THSEFEKLTR
+425 FEMTDMEDPNKAF
-435 LEYGDIGK
+435 K
-443 SYDEGKAWGIETSQD
+443 EGKTWGTEAAKNL
-458 IGKRLD
+458 GERLD
-464 DFKKSIMNPE
+464 KLKKGIMNPE
-474 KSSGTSGSH
+474 EKPNPDPN
-483 KYGNNDNNVDKVKS
+483 KNEDNNVDKVKS

>member
-112 SSIRSRT
+112 SSMRSRT

-177 ASGRLQGDEFKSISE
+177 ASGRLQGDEFRSISE

-197 ANAIVKFTGKSRGE
+197 ANAIAKFTGKSRGE

-244 PITFGQAMQTMEN
+244 PITFGQALTLMEN
-257 RAKYFF
+257 KAISFF
-263 GDVFEKGSQVAGR
+263 SNDLTNVSQVAAKG
-276 AIYNISENLEYLRK
+276 I
-290 ISEKVM
+290 M
-296 VSLTGH
+296 FVSDN
-302 MYELAT
+302 MYELAIVS
-308 AGAYVGTV
+308 AYVGTV
-316 WAITLIPTAIN
+316 AAAYFTPALYSA
-327 AGIALGTAAAGAWN
+327 AGAAWTAAA
-341 AALGFAAANFAVL
+341 GFAAANWPLLV
-354 AGVGIVFA
+354 GVGILFA
-362 LAGVMLQFPEI
+362 LAGAMLEFPEL
-373 AGVVCGAISG
+373 AGTVAGAFAAMGSGIYNILVGILNFWKVVIKAIISG
-383 IGTVFINMA
+383 INVIRKFNA
-392 KWAGNYWIDLINGIL
+392 
-407 DGINFV
+407 
-413 SKGLEKVSGGLY
+413 E
-425 THSEFEKLTR
+425 R
-435 LEYGDIGK
+435 LGQKYVAIEMMQMTDMK
-443 SYDEGKAWGIETSQD
+443 DPNEAFKEGKTWGTEAAKNL
-458 IGKRLD
+458 GERLD
-464 DFKKSIMNPE
+464 KLEEGIMDPQNRN
-474 KSSGTSGSH
+474 TSPTRNEN
-483 KYGNNDNNVDKVKS
+483 KDNNVDKVKS

-516 DLAMK
+516 DVAMK
-521 KYQVSFKTVQPVFHL
+521 KYQVNFKTVQPVFHL

>member
-98 GMQTTDELMEKVYL
+98 GMQTTDELMEKVYQ
-112 SSIRSRT
+112 SSMRSRS

-177 ASGRLQGDEFKSISE
+177 ASGRLQGDEFRSISE

-197 ANAIVKFTGKSRGE
+197 ANAIAKFTGKSRGE

-244 PITFGQAMQTMEN
+244 PITFGQALTLMEN
-257 RAKYFF
+257 KAISFF
-263 GDVFEKGSQVAGR
+263 SNDLTNVSQVAAKG
-276 AIYNISENLEYLRK
+276 IMFVSEN
-290 ISEKVM
+290 
-296 VSLTGH
+296 
-302 MYELAT
+302 MYELAI
-308 AGAYVGTV
+308 ASAYVGTV
-316 WAITLIPTAIN
+316 AAAYFAPALYSA
-327 AGIALGTAAAGAWN
+327 AGAAWTAAA
-341 AALGFAAANFAVL
+341 GFAAANWPLLV
-354 AGVGIVFA
+354 GVGILFA
-362 LAGVMLQFPEI
+362 LAGAMLEFPEL
-373 AGVVCGAISG
+373 AGTVAGAFAAMGSGIYNVLVGIINFWKVVINAIISG
-383 IGTVFINMA
+383 INVIRKFNA
-392 KWAGNYWIDLINGIL
+392 
-407 DGINFV
+407 
-413 SKGLEKVSGGLY
+413 E
-425 THSEFEKLTR
+425 R
-435 LEYGDIGK
+435 LGQKYVAIEMMQMTDMK
-443 SYDEGKAWGIETSQD
+443 DPNEAFKEGKTWGTEAAKNL
-458 IGKRLD
+458 GERLD
-464 DFKKSIMNPE
+464 KLKKGIMDPQNRN
-474 KSSGTSGSH
+474 TSPTQNEN
-483 KYGNNDNNVDKVKS
+483 KDNNVDKVKS

-516 DLAMK
+516 DVAMK

>member
-83 DSLMSMRARIDNIND
+83 DSLISMRARIDNIND

-112 SSIRSRT
+112 SSMRSRT

-177 ASGRLQGDEFKSISE
+177 ASGRLQGDEFRSISE

-197 ANAIVKFTGKSRGE
+197 ANAIAKFTGKSRGE

-227 KALTFAAADID
+227 KALTFAADDIEA
-238 KKFKNM
+238 KFKNM
-244 PITFGQAMQTMEN
+244 PITFMQSLTRMEN
-257 RAKYFF
+257 KAIRFFSDDLTSVSHVAAKGIMF
-263 GDVFEKGSQVAGR
+263 V
-276 AIYNISENLEYLRK
+276 SEN
-290 ISEKVM
+290 
-296 VSLTGH
+296 
-302 MYELAT
+302 MYELAI
-308 AGAYVGTV
+308 ASAYVGTV
-316 WAITLIPTAIN
+316 AAAYFAPALYSA
-327 AGIALGTAAAGAWN
+327 AGAAWTAAA
-341 AALGFAAANFAVL
+341 GFAAANWPLLV
-354 AGVGIVFA
+354 GVGILFA
-362 LAGVMLQFPEI
+362 LAGAMLEFPEL
-373 AGVVCGAISG
+373 AGTVAGAFAAMGSGIYNVFVGILNFWKVVINAIISG
-383 IGTVFINMA
+383 INVIRKFNA
-392 KWAGNYWIDLINGIL
+392 
-407 DGINFV
+407 
-413 SKGLEKVSGGLY
+413 E
-425 THSEFEKLTR
+425 R
-435 LEYGDIGK
+435 LGQKYVAIEMMQMTDMK
-443 SYDEGKAWGIETSQD
+443 DPNEAFKEGKTWGTEAAKNL
-458 IGKRLD
+458 GERLD
-464 DFKKSIMNPE
+464 KLKKGIMDPQNRN
-474 KSSGTSGSH
+474 TSPTQ
-483 KYGNNDNNVDKVKS
+483 NENEDNKQCRQS
-497 VGKVKDPIKIDDE
+497 
-510 SLKLIR
+510 
-516 DLAMK
+516 
-521 KYQVSFKTVQPVFHL
+521 
-536 SFGDIRETMDID
+536 
-548 KAVERVETRIVD
+548 
-560 LYNSSLV
+560 
-567 VPDNG
+567 

>member
-83 DSLMSMRARIDNIND
+83 DSFMSMRARIDNIND

-112 SSIRSRT
+112 SSMRSRT

-151 MNKAFIVSGASVS
+151 MNKAFIVSGARVS

-177 ASGRLQGDEFKSISE
+177 ASGRLQGDEFRSISE

-197 ANAIVKFTGKSRGE
+197 ANAIAKFTGKSRGE

-244 PITFGQAMQTMEN
+244 PITFGQALTLMEN
-257 RAKYFF
+257 KAISFF
-263 GDVFEKGSQVAGR
+263 SNDLTNVSQVAAKG
-276 AIYNISENLEYLRK
+276 I
-290 ISEKVM
+290 M
-296 VSLTGH
+296 FVSDN
-302 MYELAT
+302 MYELAIVS
-308 AGAYVGTV
+308 AYVGTV
-316 WAITLIPTAIN
+316 AAAYFTPALYSAAS
-327 AGIALGTAAAGAWN
+327 AGWTAAA
-341 AALGFAAANFAVL
+341 GFAAANWPLLV
-354 AGVGIVFA
+354 GVGILFT
-362 LAGVMLQFPEI
+362 LAGAMLEFPEL
-373 AGVVCGAISG
+373 A
-383 IGTVFINMA
+383 GTV
-392 KWAGNYWIDLINGIL
+392 AGAFAAMGTGVYNALVGIFNTWKVL
-407 DGINFV
+407 VNAIIKGINIIR
-413 SKGLEKVSGGLY
+413 KLNAERLGEKYVAIKL
-425 THSEFEKLTR
+425 FEMT
-435 LEYGDIGK
+435 DIEDPNK
-443 SYDEGKAWGIETSQD
+443 AFKEGKTWGTEAAKNL
-458 IGKRLD
+458 GERLD
-464 DFKKSIMNPE
+464 KLKKGIMNPE
-474 KSSGTSGSH
+474 EKPNPDPN
-483 KYGNNDNNVDKVKS
+483 KNEDNNVDKVKS

>member
-36 NAMLDSMA
+36 NTMLESMA

-58 SAIGNMANNLATK
+58 SAIGNMAGNLATK
-71 LAELPGQALGMG
+71 LAELPGQALRMG
-83 DSLMSMRARIDNIND
+83 DTLMSMRARIDNIND
-98 GMQTTDELMEKVYL
+98 GMQTTDELMEKVYQ
-112 SSIRSRT
+112 SSMRSRS

-151 MNKAFIVSGASVS
+151 MNKAFVVSGASAS
-164 EVQAGMYQLTQAM
+164 EMQAGMYQLTQAM
-177 ASGRLQGDEFKSISE
+177 ASGRLQGDEFRSISE

-197 ANAIVKFTGKSRGE
+197 ANAIAKFTGKSRGE
-211 LKEMS
+211 LKQMS
-216 RDGEITADIIK
+216 SDGEITADVIK
-227 KALTFAAADID
+227 KALTFAADDIEA
-238 KKFKNM
+238 KFKNM
-244 PITFGQAMQTMEN
+244 PITFMQSLTRMEN
-257 RAKYFF
+257 KAIRFFSDDLTSVSHVAAKGIMF
-263 GDVFEKGSQVAGR
+263 V
-276 AIYNISENLEYLRK
+276 SEN
-290 ISEKVM
+290 
-296 VSLTGH
+296 
-302 MYELAT
+302 MYELAI
-308 AGAYVGTV
+308 ASAYVGTV
-316 WAITLIPTAIN
+316 AAAYFAPALYSA
-327 AGIALGTAAAGAWN
+327 AGAAWTAAA
-341 AALGFAAANFAVL
+341 GFAAANWPLLV
-354 AGVGIVFA
+354 GVGILFA
-362 LAGVMLQFPEI
+362 LAGAMLEFPEL
-373 AGVVCGAISG
+373 AGTVAGAFAAMGSGIYNVLVGILNFWKVVINAIISG
-383 IGTVFINMA
+383 INVIRKFNA
-392 KWAGNYWIDLINGIL
+392 
-407 DGINFV
+407 
-413 SKGLEKVSGGLY
+413 E
-425 THSEFEKLTR
+425 R
-435 LEYGDIGK
+435 LGQKYVAIEMMQMTDMK
-443 SYDEGKAWGIETSQD
+443 DPNEAFKEGKTWGTEAAKNL
-458 IGKRLD
+458 GERLD
-464 DFKKSIMNPE
+464 KLKKGIMDPQNRN
-474 KSSGTSGSH
+474 TSPTQ
-483 KYGNNDNNVDKVKS
+483 NENEDNNVDKVKS

>member
-112 SSIRSRT
+112 SSMRSRT

-197 ANAIVKFTGKSRGE
+197 ANAIAKFTGKSRGE

-238 KKFKNM
+238 IKFKNM
-244 PITFGQAMQTMEN
+244 PITFGQALTLMEN
-257 RAKYFF
+257 KAISFF
-263 GDVFEKGSQVAGR
+263 SNDLTNVSQVAAKG
-276 AIYNISENLEYLRK
+276 I
-290 ISEKVM
+290 M
-296 VSLTGH
+296 FVSDN
-302 MYELAT
+302 MYELAIVS
-308 AGAYVGTV
+308 AYVGTV
-316 WAITLIPTAIN
+316 AAAYFTPALYSAAR
-327 AGIALGTAAAGAWN
+327 AGWTAAA
-341 AALGFAAANFAVL
+341 GFAAANWPLLV
-354 AGVGIVFA
+354 GVGILFT
-362 LAGVMLQFPEI
+362 LAGAMLEFPEL
-373 AGVVCGAISG
+373 AGTVAGAFAAMGSGIYNVFVGIFNFWKVVINAIISG
-383 IGTVFINMA
+383 INVIRKFNA
-392 KWAGNYWIDLINGIL
+392 
-407 DGINFV
+407 
-413 SKGLEKVSGGLY
+413 E
-425 THSEFEKLTR
+425 R
-435 LEYGDIGK
+435 LGQKYVAIEMMQMTDMK
-443 SYDEGKAWGIETSQD
+443 DPNEAFKEGKTWGTEAAKNL
-458 IGKRLD
+458 GERLD
-464 DFKKSIMNPE
+464 KLKKGIMDPQNRN
-474 KSSGTSGSH
+474 TSPTQ
-483 KYGNNDNNVDKVKS
+483 NENEDNNVDKVKS

-521 KYQVSFKTVQPVFHL
+521 KYQVSFKTVQPVFQL

>member
-197 ANAIVKFTGKSRGE
+197 ANAIAKFTGKSRGE

-244 PITFGQAMQTMEN
+244 PITFGQALTLMEN
-257 RAKYFF
+257 KAISFF
-263 GDVFEKGSQVAGR
+263 SNDLTNVSQVAAKG
-276 AIYNISENLEYLRK
+276 I
-290 ISEKVM
+290 M
-296 VSLTGH
+296 FVSDN
-302 MYELAT
+302 MYELAIVS
-308 AGAYVGTV
+308 AYVGTV
-316 WAITLIPTAIN
+316 AAAYFTPALYSA
-327 AGIALGTAAAGAWN
+327 AGAAWTAAA
-341 AALGFAAANFAVL
+341 GFAAANWPLLV
-354 AGVGIVFA
+354 GVGILFA
-362 LAGVMLQFPEI
+362 LAGAMLEFPEL
-373 AGVVCGAISG
+373 AGTVAGAFAAMGSGIYNVLVGILNFWKVVINAIISG
-383 IGTVFINMA
+383 INVIRKFNA
-392 KWAGNYWIDLINGIL
+392 
-407 DGINFV
+407 
-413 SKGLEKVSGGLY
+413 E
-425 THSEFEKLTR
+425 R
-435 LEYGDIGK
+435 LGQKYVAIEMMQMTDMK
-443 SYDEGKAWGIETSQD
+443 DPNEAFKEGKTWGTEAAKNL
-458 IGKRLD
+458 GERLD
-464 DFKKSIMNPE
+464 KLKKGIMDPQNRN
-474 KSSGTSGSH
+474 TSPTQNEN
-483 KYGNNDNNVDKVKS
+483 KDKDIDKVKS

>member
-98 GMQTTDELMEKVYL
+98 GMQTTDELMEKVYQ
-112 SSIRSRT
+112 SSMRSRS

-177 ASGRLQGDEFKSISE
+177 ASGSLQGDEFRSISE

-197 ANAIVKFTGKSRGE
+197 ANAIAKFTGKSRGE

-244 PITFGQAMQTMEN
+244 PITFGQALTLMEN
-257 RAKYFF
+257 KAISFF
-263 GDVFEKGSQVAGR
+263 SNDLTNVSQVAAKG
-276 AIYNISENLEYLRK
+276 IMFVSEN
-290 ISEKVM
+290 
-296 VSLTGH
+296 
-302 MYELAT
+302 MYELAI
-308 AGAYVGTV
+308 ASAYVGTV
-316 WAITLIPTAIN
+316 AAAYFAPALYSA
-327 AGIALGTAAAGAWN
+327 AGAAWTAAA
-341 AALGFAAANFAVL
+341 GFAAANWPLLV
-354 AGVGIVFA
+354 GVGILFA
-362 LAGVMLQFPEI
+362 LAGAMLEFPEL
-373 AGVVCGAISG
+373 AGTVAGAFAAMGSGIYNVLVGILNFWKVVINAIISG
-383 IGTVFINMA
+383 INVIRKFNA
-392 KWAGNYWIDLINGIL
+392 
-407 DGINFV
+407 
-413 SKGLEKVSGGLY
+413 E
-425 THSEFEKLTR
+425 R
-435 LEYGDIGK
+435 LGQKYVAIEMMQMTDMK
-443 SYDEGKAWGIETSQD
+443 DPNEAFKEGKTWGTEAAKNL
-458 IGKRLD
+458 GERLD
-464 DFKKSIMNPE
+464 KLKKGIMDPQNRN
-474 KSSGTSGSH
+474 TSPTQNEN
-483 KYGNNDNNVDKVKS
+483 KDNNVDKVKS

-516 DLAMK
+516 DVAMK

>member
-83 DSLMSMRARIDNIND
+83 DSLISMRARIDNIND

-192 NAPML
+192 TAPML
-197 ANAIVKFTGKSRGE
+197 ANAIAKFTGKSRGE

-216 RDGEITADIIK
+216 SDGEITADIIK

-238 KKFKNM
+238 AKFKNM
-244 PITFGQAMQTMEN
+244 PITFGQSLTLMEN
-257 RAKYFF
+257 KAIKFFTDDLTSVSHVAAKGIMF
-263 GDVFEKGSQVAGR
+263 V
-276 AIYNISENLEYLRK
+276 SEN
-290 ISEKVM
+290 
-296 VSLTGH
+296 
-302 MYELAT
+302 MYELAI
-308 AGAYVGTV
+308 ASAYVGTV
-316 WAITLIPTAIN
+316 AAAYFAPALYSA
-327 AGIALGTAAAGAWN
+327 AGAAWTAAA
-341 AALGFAAANFAVL
+341 GFAAANWPLLV
-354 AGVGIVFA
+354 GVGILFA
-362 LAGVMLQFPEI
+362 LAGAMLEFPEL
-373 AGVVCGAISG
+373 AGTVAGAFAAMGSGIYNVFVGILNFWKVVINAIISG
-383 IGTVFINMA
+383 INVIRKFNA
-392 KWAGNYWIDLINGIL
+392 
-407 DGINFV
+407 
-413 SKGLEKVSGGLY
+413 E
-425 THSEFEKLTR
+425 R
-435 LEYGDIGK
+435 LGQKYVAIEMMQMTDMK
-443 SYDEGKAWGIETSQD
+443 DPNEAFKEGKTWGTEAAKNL
-458 IGKRLD
+458 GERLD
-464 DFKKSIMNPE
+464 KLKKGIMDPQNRN
-474 KSSGTSGSH
+474 TSPTQ
-483 KYGNNDNNVDKVKS
+483 NENEDNNVDKVKS

-521 KYQVSFKTVQPVFHL
+521 KYQVSFKTVQPVFQL

>member
-112 SSIRSRT
+112 SSMRSRT

-192 NAPML
+192 TAPML
-197 ANAIVKFTGKSRGE
+197 ANAIAKFTGKSRGE

-227 KALTFAAADID
+227 KALTFAAADI
-238 KKFKNM
+238 KTKFKNM
-244 PITFGQAMQTMEN
+244 PITFGQSLTLMEN
-257 RAKYFF
+257 KAISFF
-263 GDVFEKGSQVAGR
+263 SNDLTSVSQVAAKG
-276 AIYNISENLEYLRK
+276 I
-290 ISEKVM
+290 M
-296 VSLTGH
+296 FVSDN
-302 MYELAT
+302 MYELAIVS
-308 AGAYVGTV
+308 AYVGTV
-316 WAITLIPTAIN
+316 AAAYFTPALYSAAR
-327 AGIALGTAAAGAWN
+327 AGWTAAA
-341 AALGFAAANFAVL
+341 GFAAANWPLLV
-354 AGVGIVFA
+354 GVGILFT
-362 LAGVMLQFPEI
+362 LAGAMLEFPEL
-373 AGVVCGAISG
+373 AGTVAGAFAAMGSGIYNVFVGIFNSWKVVINAIISG
-383 IGTVFINMA
+383 INVIRKFNA
-392 KWAGNYWIDLINGIL
+392 A
-407 DGINFV
+407 
-413 SKGLEKVSGGLY
+413 
-425 THSEFEKLTR
+425 R
-435 LEYGDIGK
+435 LGQKYVAIEMMQMTDMK
-443 SYDEGKAWGIETSQD
+443 DPNEAFKEGKTWGTEAAKNL
-458 IGKRLD
+458 GERLD
-464 DFKKSIMNPE
+464 KLKKGIMDPQNRN
-474 KSSGTSGSH
+474 TSPTQNEN
-483 KYGNNDNNVDKVKS
+483 KDNNVDKVKS

>member
-36 NAMLDSMA
+36 NAMLDGMA

-58 SAIGNMANNLATK
+58 SAIGNMANNLAAK

-98 GMQTTDELMEKVYL
+98 GMQTTDELMEKVYQ
-112 SSIRSRT
+112 SSMRSRS
-119 AYVDTAAVV
+119 AYADTAAVV
-128 AKLGLNAADAF
+128 AKLGMNAADAF

-151 MNKAFIVSGASVS
+151 MNKAFVVDGASVS
-164 EVQAGMYQLTQAM
+164 EMQAGMYQLTQAM
-177 ASGRLQGDEFKSISE
+177 ASGRLQGDEFRSISE

-197 ANAIVKFTGKSRGE
+197 ANAIAKFTGKSRGE

-216 RDGEITADIIK
+216 GDGEITADIIK

-238 KKFKNM
+238 AKFKNM
-244 PITFGQAMQTMEN
+244 PITFGQSLALMEN
-257 RAKYFF
+257 KAIKFFADDLTSVSHVAAKGIMF
-263 GDVFEKGSQVAGR
+263 V
-276 AIYNISENLEYLRK
+276 SEN
-290 ISEKVM
+290 
-296 VSLTGH
+296 
-302 MYELAT
+302 MYELAI
-308 AGAYVGTV
+308 ASAYVGTV
-316 WAITLIPTAIN
+316 AAAYFAPALYSA
-327 AGIALGTAAAGAWN
+327 AGAAWTAAA
-341 AALGFAAANFAVL
+341 GFAAANWPLLV
-354 AGVGIVFA
+354 GVGVLFA
-362 LAGVMLQFPEI
+362 LAGAMLEFPEL
-373 AGVVCGAISG
+373 AGTVAGAFAAMGSGIYNVLVGILNFWKVVINGIISG
-383 IGTVFINMA
+383 INVIRKFNAERLGQKYVAI
-392 KWAGNYWIDLINGIL
+392 
-407 DGINFV
+407 
-413 SKGLEKVSGGLY
+413 
-425 THSEFEKLTR
+425 EKLQMTDMKDPS
-435 LEYGDIGK
+435 EAFK
-443 SYDEGKAWGIETSQD
+443 EGKTWGTEAAKNL
-458 IGKRLD
+458 GERLD
-464 DFKKSIMNPE
+464 KLKKGIMDPQNRN
-474 KSSGTSGSH
+474 TSPTQ
-483 KYGNNDNNVDKVKS
+483 NENEDNNVDKVKS

-521 KYQVSFKTVQPVFHL
+521 KYQVSFKTVQPVFRL